1 MLLETNRLIIHD
13 VKPEDE
19 IPYIEMASDGSLLD
33 IGFDSTCDMW
43 MGNWIKEAAEL
54 AAADNPSTDYLAYT
68 ILLKESET
76 VIGSVGCSYYE
87 DLQET
92 GITFFLGAKYRGNGF
107 ATEAVRAYIKYFFDH
122 YDIPRLIATIRDENI
137 SSWRVIEKAGFIL
150 IEIKPYKDIN
160 DKKEE
165 MYRFYQI
172 RNRNSEKTEVVFQ
185 AEKNNALDIARMAIK
200 MWNNHNLEDLADEFM
215 NIITSEKG
223 VIFILSINGQ
233 PVGFAQCQLRHDY
246 VEGTDSSPV
255 GYLEG
260 IFVEQEYRNKGYAGK
275 LLKSCEKW
283 AKNKG
288 CTEFA
293 SDCELHN
300 ETSLAFHLKVGFSEA
315 NRIICFAKKL

>member
-1 MLLETNRLIIHD
+1 MFLETDRLIIRD

-19 IPYIEMASDGSLLD
+19 PPYIEMASDGSLHD
-33 IGFDSTCDMW
+33 IGFDRECHTW
-43 MGNWIKEAAEL
+43 MENWIKEAMEL
-54 AAADNPSTDYLAYT
+54 AAADNPATDYLAYT

-107 ATEAVRAYIKYFFDH
+107 ATEAVRAYIKYFFNH
-122 YDIPRLIATIRDENI
+122 YSIPRLIATVRDENM
-137 SSWRVIEKAGFIL
+137 SSWKVIEKAGFTL
-150 IEIKPYKDIN
+150 NEIKRYKDLN
-160 DKKEE
+160 DEE
-165 MYRFYQI
+165 ENMYRFYQI
-172 RNRNSEKTEVVFQ
+172 SNLNAEKSTVIFQ
-185 AEKNNALDIARMAIK
+185 AENKHAFVIARMAVK
-200 MWNNHNLEDLADEFM
+200 MWNNHTTEDLANEFK
-215 NIITSEKG
+215 NIITSEEG
-223 VIFILSINGQ
+223 VIFILSIDGH
-233 PVGFAQCQLRHDY
+233 PAGFAQCQLRHDY

-260 IFVEQEYRNKGYAGK
+260 IFVEQEYRNKGYARK
-275 LLKSCEKW
+275 LLERCEKW

-288 CTEFA
+288 YTEFA